1 MLNDKARA
9 VYKFIVRYSKEHGY
23 PPTIREVGTEFGFKS
38 TNGTRYYLNQLEQAG
53 YVKERIKGKSRAIV
67 PVDGMVMDG
76 FAGDDVAYVS
86 ERPSTLRRGLGG
98 GMLRRTEEGIPILGR
113 VAAGSPLLAEE
124 NVEGHLAL
132 DDLFPTSGDLFA
144 LRVHGLSMR
153 DRGILDGDVVVVRKQ
168 EHARDGDDVVAVL
181 GEDATVKTFRRTE
194 NAIELVPA
202 NPDFKTLR
210 VIEGDDF
217 RVVGVVV
224 GLVRPMG
231 SNRRG

>member
-9 VYKFIVRYSKEHGY
+9 VYQFIVRYTHEHGY
-23 PPTIREVGTEFGFKS
+23 PPTIREVGAEFGFKS

-67 PVDGMVMDG
+67 PVDGMPMDG
-76 FAGDDVAYVS
+76 LMGAAAAYVS
-86 ERPSTLRRGLGG
+86 ERPSTPGRGLHGG
-98 GMLRRTEEGIPILGR
+98 RMRPAAAGIPILGH
-113 VAAGSPLLAEE
+113 VAAGLPLLAEE
-124 NVEGHLAL
+124 NVEGHLAM

-144 LRVHGLSMR
+144 LRVHGLSMK

-181 GEDATVKTFRRTE
+181 GEDATVKTFRRTDD
-194 NAIELVPA
+194 AIELVPA

-210 VIEGDDF
+210 VTEGDDF

-231 SNRRG
+231 SSRRG